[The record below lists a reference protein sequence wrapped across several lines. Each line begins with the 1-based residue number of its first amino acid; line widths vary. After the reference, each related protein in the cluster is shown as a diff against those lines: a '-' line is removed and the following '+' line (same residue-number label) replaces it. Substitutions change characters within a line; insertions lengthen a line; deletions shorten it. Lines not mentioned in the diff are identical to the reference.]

1 LGGGGWGSSILNAYF
16 VLHCFVADSDASDDG
31 EESSSASKFLQIV
44 LENSFTNLVP
54 RPFTPPVLITYSMQ
68 KQRGRPGESC
78 HVIRG
83 GIADVTDSRCNDL
96 FTFLFIATEKL
107 EN

>member
-1 LGGGGWGSSILNAYF
+1 MERKHFFFGGGGGSSILNAYF

-54 RPFTPPVLITYSMQ
+54 RPFTPTSSIDHLQYAKTE
-68 KQRGRPGESC
+68 GE
-78 HVIRG
+78 G
-83 GIADVTDSRCNDL
+83 LGNL
-96 FTFLFIATEKL
+96 AT
-107 EN
+107 